1 MSLSPAVKA
10 LPTPEQVSMFEDK
23 LSPDVAQRA
32 FKAEGTFS
40 SETSFES
47 EKATNAKGT
56 LVAKN
61 THHPECSFKAE
72 AYVNAEKNAK
82 TEGYV
87 TAEDYVPAEGSKT
100 TKGAAKAERND
111 TASAINE
118 QDVAHRFSKAAVQY
132 NSIAGIQ
139 RIIAKQ
145 ALANLPIDLQGTVL
159 DIGCGTG
166 IHTQTLANKGAAA
179 TGVDI
184 AVGMLA
190 QARKMYSDP
199 IFIQGSAV
207 DLPFSESQFST
218 VFSSMALQWVS
229 DTGLVA
235 KEVARVL
242 EKSGIAEL
250 AIMVAGSFSE
260 LKTARKVAQLP
271 QAETYMPT
279 TAQWV
284 NGFKQS
290 GLSLQRLIT
299 KDYVDTHCDIM
310 SLLRSVKGVGAGE
323 TGRKQPPLTRRD
335 LKKLAMAYSN
345 MSSVESKLPLTYRV
359 SHFRLEKR

>member
-10 LPTPEQVSMFEDK
+10 FPTPEQVSMFEDK

-40 SETSFES
+40 TETSLES

-61 THHPECSFKAE
+61 THHAECSFKAE

-87 TAEDYVPAEGSKT
+87 TAEGSIT
-100 TKGAAKAERND
+100 TKGSVKAERDD
-111 TASAINE
+111 TASGISE
-118 QDVAHRFSKAAVQY
+118 QDVAHRFSKAAAQY
-132 NSIAGIQ
+132 NSIAGVQ

-145 ALANLPIDLQGTVL
+145 ALANLPIDLQGTAL

-184 AVGMLA
+184 AEGMLA

-199 IFIQGSAV
+199 IFVKGSAV
-207 DLPFSESQFST
+207 DLPFFDSQFST

-235 KEVARVL
+235 NEIARVL
-242 EKSGIAEL
+242 KKSGIAEL

-279 TAQWV
+279 TEQWV

-290 GLSLQRLIT
+290 GLSLKRVIT
-299 KDYVDTHCDIM
+299 KDYVDTHGDIM

-323 TGRKQPPLTRRD
+323 TGQKQPPLTRRD
-335 LKKLAMAYSN
+335 IKKLAMAYSN
-345 MSSVESKLPLTYRV
+345 MSGVESKLPLTYRV